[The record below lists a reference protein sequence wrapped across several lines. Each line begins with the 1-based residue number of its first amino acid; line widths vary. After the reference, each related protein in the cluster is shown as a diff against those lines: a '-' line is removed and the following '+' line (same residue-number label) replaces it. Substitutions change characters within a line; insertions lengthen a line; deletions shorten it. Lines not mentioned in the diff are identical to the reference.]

1 MSWRR
6 WKRKVRYGEAVVL
19 LALLTALFAVG
30 LTVLVRSYYHQ
41 DLKGYHPLDLT
52 RGKLLEKKGSQSSP
66 VDSSH

>member
-6 WKRKVRYGEAVVL
+6 WKKTFRYGEAVVL
-19 LALLTALFAVG
+19 LALLTALLAVG

-52 RGKLLEKKGSQSSP
+52 RGKLLEKKDSHSSP
-66 VDSSH
+66 ADATH